1 MLVMYNVM
9 YTTNI
14 EARRRAMSVTQ
25 INIDDEALER
35 AVALSHAKTKRE
47 AVNVALRYYV
57 ERKER
62 AARIG
67 RHFDRARHWG
77 AVQDAARQ
85 HQREKDER

>member
-1 MLVMYNVM
+1 MYNDM
-9 YTTNI
+9 YVINI
-14 EARRRAMSVTQ
+14 KIGRRAMSVTQ

-35 AVALSHAKTKRE
+35 AMALSNAMTKRE
-47 AVNVALRYYV
+47 AVNLALHYYV
-57 ERKER
+57 ESQER

-85 HQREKDER
+85 HQQEKDDR